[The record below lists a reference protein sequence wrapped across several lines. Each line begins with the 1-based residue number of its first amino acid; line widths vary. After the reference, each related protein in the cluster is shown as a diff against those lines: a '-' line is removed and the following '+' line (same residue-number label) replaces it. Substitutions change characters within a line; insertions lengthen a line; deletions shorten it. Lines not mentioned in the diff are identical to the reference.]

1 LNYANLNKIEI
12 NIYKFISMDI
22 SNKLVNRQ
30 GTIKLNIQ
38 YNNKLYNYTVNINDC
53 LHTILKNYDSKRFF
67 YDGQRISNN
76 LSPKDLDMI
85 DGDIIDICD
94 SQTGGGIPFL
104 FGNYYRKFKKEKELM
119 INLHELAD
127 KKVKYLFFDFNSLIH
142 PCAQQILST
151 LSSTT
156 DGINTDSIEEAIIEN
171 CINYTSLMINKVRPD
186 FTWIVIDGVAPKAKI
201 VQQRERRYK
210 SHFLKCIDNGRSLL
224 WDTNKI
230 TPGTLFMKKLENALK
245 FSLPNVFISGSNIPG
260 EGEHKMMYILN
271 NLEIP
276 LKNHEKVLIY
286 GLDGDLLF
294 ISMLNKYY
302 SNIILIRDTSL
313 NADGL
318 DFVNISNLKN
328 YIYTDILNV
337 ARSENKVIQSNK
349 DVLIQDYTVLSFLLG
364 NDFLDKQ
371 LCLNIKEHGVDII
384 TKSYIKA
391 YKGKNLVQEIM
402 LPDDDMPNSSDT
414 HRKQINLQFLKDI
427 FYQLR
432 FYESYYFSDKKKIN
446 NFPIKGI
453 TLDQINEQNNN
464 FYETE
469 DSYPDD
475 KYSRLYFYNDIQ
487 LRNSTRPNG
496 VTKQNYYMYY
506 GIKDTENACFN
517 YIEGIHWVLEYY
529 TGHTHNN
536 WSWYYKYHISP
547 MFEDLFEYLN
557 RRLKNNETT
566 SNIFLTRQDYP
577 MNVIKQ
583 LSLVLPK
590 ESFTNI
596 ECDFSTSQKQ
606 LELINI
612 LSKLGCFSNRL
623 IMDIIDKEYLWQS
636 KVFFTHFDDSIID
649 NIIDIII

>member
-1 LNYANLNKIEI
+1 
-12 NIYKFISMDI
+12 MD
-22 SNKLVNRQ
+22 
-30 GTIKLNIQ
+30 TIKLNIQ
-38 YNNKLYNYTVNINDC
+38 YNNKLYNYEVNSNDC
-53 LHTILKNYDSKRFF
+53 LDTILKNYDSKRFF

-119 INLHELAD
+119 INLQELAN
-127 KKVKYLFFDFNSLIH
+127 KKVKYLFFDYNSLIH
-142 PCAQQILST
+142 TCAQQILST

-156 DGINTDSIEEAIIEN
+156 EGTNTDSIEQAIIEN
-171 CINYTSLMINKVRPD
+171 CINYTRLMINTVQPE

-210 SHFLKCIDNGRSLL
+210 SHFLKCIENGRSLL
-224 WDTNKI
+224 WDSNKI

-245 FSLPNVFISGSNIPG
+245 ISLPNVFISGSNIPG

-302 SNIILIRDTSL
+302 LNIILIRDTSL
-313 NADGL
+313 NAEEL
-318 DFVNISNLKN
+318 DFVNISHLKI
-328 YIYTDILNV
+328 YIYTDILNL
-337 ARSENKVIQSNK
+337 ARSENKVITTSK
-349 DVLIQDYTVLSFLLG
+349 DLLIQDYTVLSFLLG

-371 LCLNIKEHGVDII
+371 LCINIKEHGVDII
-384 TKSYIKA
+384 TKAYIKA
-391 YKGKNLVQEIM
+391 YKGKNLIEEVVMSPGNEVPPI
-402 LPDDDMPNSSDT
+402 NSTETNPS
-414 HRKQINLQFLKDI
+414 RKQINLQFLKDI

-432 FYESYYFSDKKKIN
+432 YYENYYFSDKKKITK
-446 NFPIKGI
+446 FPIKGI
-453 TLDQINEQNNN
+453 TLDQINEQNIK
-464 FYETE
+464 FYEE
-469 DSYPDD
+469 LDSGQAEHP
-475 KYSRLYFYNDIQ
+475 SQLYFYNDIQ
-487 LRNSTRPNG
+487 LRNST
-496 VTKQNYYMYY
+496 TKQNYYMYY
-506 GIKDTENACFN
+506 GIKDTEAACFN
-517 YIEGIHWVLEYY
+517 YIQGIHWVLEYY

-536 WSWYYKYHISP
+536 WSWYYMYHISP

-557 RRLKNNETT
+557 TYLKKDEGIT
-566 SNIFLTRQDYP
+566 FLSSQDYP

-596 ECDFSTSQKQ
+596 ECEFSTSPSLNAYKQ

-612 LSKLGCFSNRL
+612 LSKLGCFSNKL
-623 IMDIIDKEYLWQS
+623 IIDIIDKEYLWQS
-636 KVFFTHFDDSIID
+636 KVFFNHFDDSIID
-649 NIIDIII
+649 QLIDIII

>member
-1 LNYANLNKIEI
+1 
-12 NIYKFISMDI
+12 MD
-22 SNKLVNRQ
+22 
-30 GTIKLNIQ
+30 TIKLNIQ
-38 YNNKLYNYTVNINDC
+38 YNNKLYNYTVNSNDC
-53 LHTILKNYDSKRFF
+53 LNTILKNYDNSKRFF

-85 DGDIIDICD
+85 DGDTIDICD
-94 SQTGGGIPFL
+94 SQTGGGVPFL
-104 FGNYYRKFKKEKELM
+104 FGNYYRKFKKENELM
-119 INLHELAD
+119 IHLQELAN
-127 KKVKYLFFDFNSLIH
+127 KNIKYLFFDYNSLIH

-151 LSSTT
+151 LKDPS
-156 DGINTDSIEEAIIEN
+156 NTDSIEQAIIEN
-171 CINYTSLMINKVRPD
+171 CINYTRLLINIIQPE

-201 VQQRERRYK
+201 VQQRDRRYK
-210 SHFLKCIDNGRSLL
+210 SHFLKCIENGRSLL
-224 WDTNKI
+224 WDSNKI

-245 FSLPNVFISGSNIPG
+245 LSLPDVFISGSNVPG

-271 NLEIP
+271 NLEFP
-276 LKNHEKVLIY
+276 LKSHEKVLIY

-313 NADGL
+313 NADEL

-328 YIYTDILNV
+328 YIYTDILNL
-337 ARSENKVIQSNK
+337 ARSENKVITTSK
-349 DVLIQDYTVLSFLLG
+349 DLLIQDYTVLSFLLG

-384 TKSYIKA
+384 TKAYIKA
-391 YKGKNLVQEIM
+391 YKGKNLIQEG
-402 LPDDDMPNSSDT
+402 P
-414 HRKQINLQFLKDI
+414 RKQINLQFLKDI

-432 FYESYYFSDKKKIN
+432 FYESYYFSDKKKITK
-446 NFPIKGI
+446 FPIKGV
-453 TLDQINEQNNN
+453 TLDQINEQNNK
-464 FYETE
+464 FYEE
-469 DSYPDD
+469 SDS
-475 KYSRLYFYNDIQ
+475 SQLYFYNDIQ
-487 LRNSTRPNG
+487 LRNVNT
-496 VTKQNYYMYY
+496 VTTKQNYYMYY
-506 GIKDTENACFN
+506 GIKDIDTACFN

-536 WSWYYKYHISP
+536 WSWYYMYHISP

-557 RRLKNNETT
+557 RHLKNEIT
-566 SNIFLTRQDYP
+566 STFLSNPDKP

-596 ECDFSTSQKQ
+596 ECEFNQ

-612 LSKLGCFSNRL
+612 LSKLGCFSNKL
-623 IMDIIDKEYLWQS
+623 IIDIIDKEYLWQS
-636 KVFFTHFDDSIID
+636 KVFFSHFDDSIID
-649 NIIDIII
+649 NLINIII